1 MVKRSFDSSEG
12 TGHGTS
18 TLAMT
23 DSHLTDRNKT
33 GTEQK
38 QNRNKSETTLQ
49 THTTKHRQF
58 LDVLVLFGPVH
69 SQWTAAVK

>member
-1 MVKRSFDSSEG
+1 MDKRGFDSSED

-18 TLAMT
+18 PLART

-38 QNRNKSETTLQ
+38 ENRNKSETTLQ
-49 THTTKHRQF
+49 TLTTKHRQF
-58 LDVLVLFGPVH
+58 LDVLVLFGLQSVD
-69 SQWTAAVK
+69 SCS